1 MKRLILAFPKE
12 ETIHKIQNMLDGTSF
27 SVVGSCRTCAEAMR
41 IYSEIDNAVL
51 MMSFKL
57 SDGTCDDV
65 YDNLPPH
72 SGIIVLT
79 KAENIEY
86 IRAQDIFTVPLP
98 INRARLAEALETF
111 HAAYI
116 GYGKKPERNEKDK
129 ETICRAKLKLIEKYL
144 MTEEQAH
151 RFIQKRSMNTG
162 MKFVDTA
169 KLILSL

>member
-1 MKRLILAFPKE
+1 MKRLILAFGKE
-12 ETIHKIQNMLDGTSF
+12 ETIHKIQNMLEGTSF
-27 SVVGSCRTCAEAMR
+27 SVVGTCRSCAEAVR
-41 IYSEIDNAVL
+41 AYTTIDEAVL
-51 MMSFKL
+51 VMSYKL

-65 YDNLPPH
+65 YENLPAH

-86 IRAQDIFTVPLP
+86 IREQDIFTVPLP
-98 INRARLAEALETF
+98 INRARLCEALETF
-111 HAAYI
+111 HAAYV
-116 GYGKKPERNEKDK
+116 GHKKKPDRSDRDK
-129 ETICRAKLKLIEKYL
+129 ELISKAKLKLMDQYM

-162 MKFVDTA
+162 MKFTETA